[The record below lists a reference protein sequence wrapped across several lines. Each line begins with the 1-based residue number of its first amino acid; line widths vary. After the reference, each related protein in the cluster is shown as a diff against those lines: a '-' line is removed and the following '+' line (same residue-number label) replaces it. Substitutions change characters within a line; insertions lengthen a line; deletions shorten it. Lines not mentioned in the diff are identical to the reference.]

1 VPSAFGHVAPALAL
15 LPLFR
20 TARTPARLWLAGVAC
35 AVAPDLDVLA
45 LGFVPHES
53 MLGHRGLTHS
63 LPFAVA
69 LAALAAFAA
78 LPRASAGVS
87 RLAAWLYLFLA
98 TASHGLLDAC
108 TNGGRGVALFAPF
121 SAARFFFPFRPIEV
135 SPLGVAR
142 FFSERGLEV
151 LRSELVWVWLPCA
164 LLAALAVALR
174 AALPLRSE

>member
-15 LPLFR
+15 VPLFR
-20 TARTPARLWLAGVAC
+20 TAATPARLWLAGVVC

-45 LGFVPHES
+45 LRFVPHDS

-63 LPFAVA
+63 LPFA
-69 LAALAAFAA
+69 AALAGVALFAA
-78 LPRASAGVS
+78 LPRAGPARSWL
-87 RLAAWLYLFLA
+87 RAWLYLFPA
-98 TASHGLLDAC
+98 AASHGLLDAC
-108 TNGGRGVALFAPF
+108 TNGGRGVAFFAPF

-135 SPLGVAR
+135 SPIDLAR

-164 LLAALAVALR
+164 LLAVLATAVR
-174 AALPLRSE
+174 AALFLRGE